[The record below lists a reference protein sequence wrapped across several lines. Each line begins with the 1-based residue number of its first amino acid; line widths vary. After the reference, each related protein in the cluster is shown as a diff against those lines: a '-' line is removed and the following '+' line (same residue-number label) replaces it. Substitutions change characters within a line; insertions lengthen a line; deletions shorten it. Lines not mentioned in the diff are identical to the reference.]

1 MLNELSPQQLDRHR
15 PVQHH
20 VQPPPHLP
28 HRAGRDRLIQ
38 PVTAR
43 EHDAGEGHDGP
54 DPTCAAAPSRS
65 GMPSSADWRAARRPY
80 AARIVLGPA
89 LPIRSRAAPADDLA
103 GSRSTAAASQSLVTA
118 MTWPGTR
125 G

>member
-15 PVQHH
+15 PFQHH

-28 HRAGRDRLIQ
+28 DRAGRERLIQ

-54 DPTCAAAPSRS
+54 DPTRPAAPSHS
-65 GMPSSADWRAARRPY
+65 GIPCSTDWRPARRPY
-80 AARIVLGPA
+80 AARIVL
-89 LPIRSRAAPADDLA
+89 
-103 GSRSTAAASQSLVTA
+103 
-118 MTWPGTR
+118 WPGGPVPQPGHVCR
-125 G
+125 